1 MPEHIKCI
9 RCGVCCIQA
18 PACMEGST
26 DETENGLCSY
36 LTIHEDGYTS
46 CKKYDP
52 VMNIGCML
60 RHLPGGLYKY
70 NKDEAEQ
77 KVKVKLADII
87 E

>member
-1 MPEHIKCI
+1 MPEHIECI

-36 LTIHEDGYTS
+36 LTIHENGFTS
-46 CKKYDP
+46 CKNYAP
-52 VMNIGCML
+52 VMNTGCML
-60 RHLPGGLYKY
+60 RRFREVYEY
-70 NKDEAEQ
+70 NKNEAERR
-77 KVKVKLADII
+77 VKVKLANII